1 MPSKKNTLT
10 KLTAG
15 QVDSL
20 KGKLLEVRRIGS
32 KPIFIK
38 VTAKSTIKDA
48 LKNADIPTQ
57 SSEIKVEGLAG
68 TDGTWEEVSLT
79 KKAIKYDK
87 IAVTT
92 KVSGA

>member
-1 MPSKKNTLT
+1 MPNKKHTLT

-32 KPIFIK
+32 NPIFIK

-48 LKNADIPTQ
+48 LQNADVPTG
-57 SSEIKVEGLAG
+57 SDVKVEGLVAG
-68 TDGTWEEVSLT
+68 SSDWEEVT
-79 KKAIKYDK
+79 MKKKAIKYDK